1 VLIFFGGY
9 FVDLL
14 FNREHDRKA
23 CLDEKSM
30 KKAFGERRAKPLKK
44 RLDDLDAAIT
54 LSDMRYLPGRCHE
67 LVGDRKGQLALDLDQ
82 PYRLIFEPADDP
94 VPTREDG
101 GLEWTLVRV
110 IRILEIG
117 VDYHG

>member
-1 VLIFFGGY
+1 
-9 FVDLL
+9 
-14 FNREHDRKA
+14 
-23 CLDEKSM
+23 M
-30 KKAFGERRAKPLKK
+30 KKAFGERRAKALKK
-44 RLDDLDAAIT
+44 RLDDLDAAIA
-54 LSDMRYLPGRCHE
+54 LSDMPHVPGHCHE
-67 LVGDRKGQLALDLDQ
+67 LVGDRKGHLALDLDQ

-101 GLEWTLVRV
+101 GFEWTQVRV

>member
-1 VLIFFGGY
+1 VFLHFY
-9 FVDLL
+9 
-14 FNREHDRKA
+14 REHDRKA
-23 CLDEKSM
+23 CLDEMSM
-30 KKAFGERRAKPLKK
+30 KKAFGERRAKALKK
-44 RLDDLDAAIT
+44 RLDDLDAAIA

-67 LVGDRKGQLALDLDQ
+67 LVGDRKGHLALDLDQ

-101 GLEWTLVRV
+101 GLEWTQVRV

>member
-1 VLIFFGGY
+1 
-9 FVDLL
+9 
-14 FNREHDRKA
+14 
-23 CLDEKSM
+23 M
-30 KKAFGERRAKPLKK
+30 KKAFGGRRAKALKK
-44 RLDDLDAAIT
+44 RLDDLDAAIA
-54 LSDMRYLPGRCHE
+54 LSDMRHVPGHCHE
-67 LVGDRKGQLALDLDQ
+67 LVGDRKGHLALDLDQ

-101 GLEWTLVRV
+101 GLEWTQVRV

>member
-1 VLIFFGGY
+1 
-9 FVDLL
+9 
-14 FNREHDRKA
+14 
-23 CLDEKSM
+23 M
-30 KKAFGERRAKPLKK
+30 KKAFGEQRAKALKK

-54 LSDMRYLPGRCHE
+54 LSDMRHLPGHCHE
-67 LVGDRKGQLALDLDQ
+67 LVGDRKGHLALDLDQ

-101 GLEWTLVRV
+101 GLEWTQVRV

>member
-1 VLIFFGGY
+1 MI
-9 FVDLL
+9 LL
-14 FNREHDRKA
+14 FYREHDRKA

-30 KKAFGERRAKPLKK
+30 KKAFGERRAKALKK

-54 LSDMRYLPGRCHE
+54 LSDMRYLPGHCHE
-67 LVGDRKGQLALDLDQ
+67 LLGDRKGQLAMDLDQ

-101 GLEWTLVRV
+101 GLEWTQVRV